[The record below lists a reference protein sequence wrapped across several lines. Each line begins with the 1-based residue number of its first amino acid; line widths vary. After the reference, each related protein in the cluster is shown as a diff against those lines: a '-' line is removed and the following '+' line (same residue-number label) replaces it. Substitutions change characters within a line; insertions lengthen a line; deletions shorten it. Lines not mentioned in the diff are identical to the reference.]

1 MTELAMAEAL
11 SRYPRESYYIADKFP
26 AISSGSS
33 SRARTGQFLTELKTA
48 YIFRI
53 QNRYDQG
60 LPHFLMRQ
68 PHS

>member
-48 YIFRI
+48 
-53 QNRYDQG
+53 
-60 LPHFLMRQ
+60 
-68 PHS
+68 